1 MKIYFVRDKHLQLK
15 KLFYYLSNSLALL
28 IPKFIFRVLLSREIS
43 KVNNFNKS
51 YIKKRLKYYIGLT
64 NDFSISSEALTVNDL
79 WKNQLIVFY
88 ENVVKKKSKK
98 KRTTYFF
105 DLNEYF
111 RYFPAQVRLDYK
123 FGDITSNFNTPTIV
137 KSRPI
142 LASKNSIIL
151 NLNKIRHFHFVKD
164 KNQFK
169 DKINRAVWR
178 GNSNNSK
185 SRKYF
190 ISNFQHVELFDIGQ
204 HGPKVDK
211 PWYKGFMPIEQQLK
225 YKFIF
230 CIEGADTATNMKW
243 VMNSNS
249 VCVMPKP
256 KYETWFMEGTLI
268 SDFHYIEVNDD
279 FSNAEKKISYYLRNE
294 NKCLKII
301 QNANLFANQF
311 KNQKREKLIS
321 ILVLDK
327 YFKLSNQL

>member
-1 MKIYFVRDKHLQLK
+1 MRKYVVRDKILHIK
-15 KLFYYLSNSLALL
+15 KIFYYFSNSIALL
-28 IPKFIFRVLLSREIS
+28 VPNFFYRMLLTREKTKI
-43 KVNNFNKS
+43 NNFDKS
-51 YIKKRLKYYIGLT
+51 DIEIRLKYYMALDSG
-64 NDFSISSEALTVNDL
+64 FSISAEALTVNDL
-79 WKNQLIVFY
+79 WANQKNIFY
-88 ENVVKKKSKK
+88 KNVIKKRVK

-105 DLNEYF
+105 DFYEHF
-111 RYFPAQVRLDYK
+111 RYFPTHAKVDYK
-123 FGDITSNFNTPTIV
+123 FGDITNNFKTPTIV

-142 LASKNSIIL
+142 LRSKNSIIL
-151 NLNKIRHFHFVKD
+151 KLNKIRHFHFIKD

-169 DKINRAVWR
+169 NKFNRAVWR

-185 SRKYF
+185 IRKYF

-243 VMNSNS
+243 VLNSNS

-256 KYETWFMEGTLI
+256 KYETWFMEGTLK
-268 SDFHYIEVNDD
+268 SDFHYIEVKDD
-279 FSNAEKKISYYLRNE
+279 FSNAEKKISYYLKNE
-294 NKCLKII
+294 NKCLNII
-301 QNANLFANQF
+301 RNANLFVNQF

-321 ILVLDK
+321 ILVLDQ

>member
-1 MKIYFVRDKHLQLK
+1 MRDKYLQLK
-15 KLFYYLSNSLALL
+15 KFFYYIHNSMALL
-28 IPKFIFRVLLSREIS
+28 VPNFFFRMLLIREKNRI
-43 KVNNFNKS
+43 NTFDKS
-51 YIKKRLKYYIGLT
+51 YIEKRLKYYIFLE
-64 NDFSISSEALTVNDL
+64 NDFHISAQALTANEL
-79 WKNQLIVFY
+79 WSNQKITFYKNVI
-88 ENVVKKKSKK
+88 KKNKIK

-105 DLNEYF
+105 DLYEHL
-111 RYFPAQVRLDYK
+111 RYFPVKAKVDYK
-123 FGDITSNFNTPTIV
+123 FGDITNTFKTPTIV

-142 LASKNSIIL
+142 LGSKNSIVL
-151 NLNKIRHFHFVKD
+151 KLNKIRHFHFIKD

-243 VMNSNS
+243 VLNSNS

-256 KYETWFMEGTLI
+256 KYETWFMEGALI

-294 NKCLKII
+294 KKCLKII
-301 QNANLFANQF
+301 RNANLFVNQF

-321 ILVLDK
+321 ILVLDQ

>member
-1 MKIYFVRDKHLQLK
+1 MRKYIVRDKSLQIK
-15 KLFYYLSNSLALL
+15 KLFYYLSNSITLL
-28 IPKFIFRVLLSREIS
+28 VPNFFYRILLKRENGKI
-43 KVNNFNKS
+43 NNFDKS
-51 YIKKRLKYYIGLT
+51 DIEKRLKYYIALES
-64 NDFSISSEALTVNDL
+64 DFSISAGALTVNDL
-79 WKNQLIVFY
+79 WANQRNVFY
-88 ENVVKKKSKK
+88 ENVVKKKVK

-105 DLNEYF
+105 DLYEYF
-111 RYFPAQVRLDYK
+111 RYFPSQVRLDYK
-123 FGDITSNFNTPTIV
+123 FGDITNNFNTPTIV
-137 KSRPI
+137 KSRPT
-142 LASKNSIIL
+142 LANKNSIIL
-151 NLNKIRHFHFVKD
+151 NLNKIRHFYFVED

-190 ISNFQHVELFDIGQ
+190 ISNYQHVELFDIGQ
-204 HGPKVDK
+204 HAPKVDK

-256 KYETWFMEGTLI
+256 KYETWFMEGTLK
-268 SDFHYIEVNDD
+268 SDFHYIEVKDD
-279 FSNAEKKISYYLRNE
+279 FSNAEKKISYYLKNE

-301 QNANLFANQF
+301 QNANLFVNQF

-321 ILVLDK
+321 ILVLNQ

>member
-1 MKIYFVRDKHLQLK
+1 M
-15 KLFYYLSNSLALL
+15 
-28 IPKFIFRVLLSREIS
+28 
-43 KVNNFNKS
+43 
-51 YIKKRLKYYIGLT
+51 
-64 NDFSISSEALTVNDL
+64 
-79 WKNQLIVFY
+79 
-88 ENVVKKKSKK
+88 
-98 KRTTYFF
+98 
-105 DLNEYF
+105 
-111 RYFPAQVRLDYK
+111 DYK

-137 KSRPI
+137 KSRPT

-151 NLNKIRHFHFVKD
+151 NLNKIRHFHFVED

-190 ISNFQHVELFDIGQ
+190 ISNYQHVELFDIGQ

-225 YKFIF
+225 HKFIF

-243 VMNSNS
+243 VLNSNS

-301 QNANLFANQF
+301 QNANLFVNQF

-321 ILVLDK
+321 ILVLDQ